1 MLYLNGLN
9 VFGLGKKSMETKLA
23 TIICSDVIGYS
34 TLMQKDEAGTLA
46 KLDACRAVIDPLI
59 DSSKG
64 RLFNTGGDSVLI
76 EFASAVDAVRF
87 GIEMQV
93 RMRKLNNGMR
103 WRVGMHMGEV
113 WIYGTNLMGDAV
125 NLAARTESLADYGG
139 VTMTD
144 AVYRLVSPKIKDH
157 KFISRG
163 LQEFKNVEP
172 MEIFSV
178 LIEGSEPNPNLSK
191 SKKKVEVTNS
201 KSHAELISAVV
212 NDQAARNRS
221 LNDAMTFKHDA
232 KYGPAIRIMMWRVS
246 KQDNNALDELI
257 NMLQKDLVPIE
268 LKPYVLAIFREFCN
282 KINSDLALRIA
293 DLVEND
299 SRSLAMHFL
308 RNAAKVN
315 EQATYR
321 LAMMV
326 FNDPNSSDS
335 EIESVIH
342 DLKDSAMKRKVPA
355 MMSLGRYYTQIG
367 DKKNAFRW
375 LYAARAEHDKEA
387 QKLLE
392 DLNKT
397 ISKSEF
403 NNFKTDA
410 DALVDEI
417 KFIDDNRMR

>member
-1 MLYLNGLN
+1 
-9 VFGLGKKSMETKLA
+9 METKLA

-34 TLMQKDEAGTLA
+34 SQMQKDEAGTLA

-59 DSSKG
+59 DASKG

-87 GIEMQV
+87 GIEMQT
-93 RMRKLNNGMR
+93 RMRQLNNGLR
-103 WRVGMHMGEV
+103 WRIGMHMGEV

-157 KFISRG
+157 KFVSRG
-163 LQEFKNVEP
+163 TQEFKNVDP
-172 MEIFSV
+172 MEIWSV
-178 LIEGSEPNPNLSK
+178 ELPGAEPNPHLAK
-191 SKKKVEVTNS
+191 SPKKTETKVNS
-201 KSHAELISAVV
+201 KSHAELVAAIA

-221 LNDAMTFKHDA
+221 LNDAITFKHDG
-232 KYGPAIRIMMWRVS
+232 KYGPATRILMWRVS
-246 KQDNNALDELI
+246 KQDSAALDELI
-257 NMLQKDLVPIE
+257 NMVQKNLVTPE
-268 LKPYVLAIFREFCN
+268 LKPYVLAVFREYCT
-282 KINSDLALRIA
+282 KINSELAIKIA
-293 DLVEND
+293 DLVKDE
-299 SRSLAMHFL
+299 SRSLAMQFL
-308 RNAAKVN
+308 RQAAKVN
-315 EQATYR
+315 EQASFK

-326 FNDPNSSDS
+326 FGDPHSSAS
-335 EIESVIH
+335 EIESVIG
-342 DLKDSAMKRKVPA
+342 DLKESAMKRRVPA
-355 MMSLGRYYTQIG
+355 MLSLGKYYLQIH
-367 DKKNAFRW
+367 DNKNAFRW

-397 ISKSEF
+397 ISKSDF
-403 NNFKTDA
+403 NNYKTDG

-417 KFIDDNRMR
+417 KFIDENRMRQ

>member
-1 MLYLNGLN
+1 
-9 VFGLGKKSMETKLA
+9 METKLA
-23 TIICSDVIGYS
+23 TIVCSDVIGYS
-34 TLMQKDEAGTLA
+34 TLMQRDEAGTLA

-87 GIEMQV
+87 GIEMQA
-93 RMRKLNNGMR
+93 RIRKLNNGMR
-103 WRVGMHMGEV
+103 WRIGMHMGEV
-113 WIYGTNLMGDAV
+113 WIYGINLMGDAV
-125 NLAARTESLADYGG
+125 NLAARTESLADLGG

-144 AVYRLVSPKIKDH
+144 SVYRLVSPKIKDH

-163 LQEFKNVEP
+163 VQEFKNVEP

-178 LIEGSEPNPNLSK
+178 EIEGSEPNPNLSK

-212 NDQAARNRS
+212 NDQAARNRT
-221 LNDAMTFKHDA
+221 LNDAISFKHDS
-232 KYGPAIRIMMWRVS
+232 KYGPATRIMMWRVS
-246 KQDNNALDELI
+246 KQDKQALDELI
-257 NMLQKDLVPIE
+257 NMVQKDLVPKE
-268 LKPYVLAIFREFCN
+268 LEPYVFAVFREFCT
-282 KINSDLALRIA
+282 KIDSETAIRIV
-293 DLVEND
+293 DLVQD
-299 SRSLAMHFL
+299 QSRSLAMQFL
-308 RNAAKVN
+308 RQAAKVN
-315 EQATYR
+315 EQASYR

-335 EIESVIH
+335 EIDSVLG
-342 DLKDSAMKRKVPA
+342 DLRESAMKRKVPA
-355 MMSLGRYYTQIG
+355 MMSLGQYYTQVG

-375 LYAARAEHDKEA
+375 LYAARAEHNTEA

-392 DLNKT
+392 ALSKT
-397 ISKSEF
+397 ISKSDF

-417 KFIDDNRMR
+417 KFIDDNRMK

>member
-1 MLYLNGLN
+1 
-9 VFGLGKKSMETKLA
+9 METKLA
-23 TIICSDVIGYS
+23 TIVCSDVIGYS
-34 TLMQKDEAGTLA
+34 NLMQRDEAGTLS

-59 DSSKG
+59 DASKG

-87 GIEMQV
+87 GIEMQA
-93 RMRKLNNGMR
+93 RISKLKNGMR

-163 LQEFKNVEP
+163 VQEFKNVEP

-178 LIEGSEPNPNLSK
+178 LIEGSEPNPHLAK
-191 SKKKVEVTNS
+191 GGKKNIVHST
-201 KSHAELISAVV
+201 KSHSELIAAVV

-246 KQDNNALDELI
+246 KQDNKALDELI

-268 LKPYVLAIFREFCN
+268 LKPYVLAVFREFCN

-355 MMSLGRYYTQIG
+355 MMSLGRFYTQIG

-387 QKLLE
+387 QKLIE
-392 DLNKT
+392 ELNKT
-397 ISKSEF
+397 ITKSDF

-417 KFIDDNRMR
+417 KFINDNRMK

>member
-1 MLYLNGLN
+1 
-9 VFGLGKKSMETKLA
+9 
-23 TIICSDVIGYS
+23 
-34 TLMQKDEAGTLA
+34 MQRDEAGTLA

-87 GIEMQV
+87 GIEMQA
-93 RMRKLNNGMR
+93 RIRKLNNGMR
-103 WRVGMHMGEV
+103 WRIGMHMGEV

-125 NLAARTESLADYGG
+125 NLAARTESLADLGG

-163 LQEFKNVEP
+163 VQEFKNVDP

-178 LIEGSEPNPNLSK
+178 EIEGSEPNPNLSK
-191 SKKKVEVTNS
+191 SKKKVELSNT

-212 NDQAARNRS
+212 NDQAARNRT
-221 LNDAMTFKHDA
+221 LNDAISFKHDG
-232 KYGPAIRIMMWRVS
+232 KYGPATRIMMWRVG
-246 KQDNNALDELI
+246 KQDKQALDELI
-257 NMLQKDLVPIE
+257 NMVQKDLVPKE
-268 LKPYVLAIFREFCN
+268 LEPYVFAVFREFCT
-282 KINSDLALRIA
+282 KIDSETAIRIV
-293 DLVEND
+293 DLVQD
-299 SRSLAMHFL
+299 QSRSLAMQFL
-308 RNAAKVN
+308 RQAAKVN
-315 EQATYR
+315 EQASYR

-335 EIESVIH
+335 EIDSILG
-342 DLKDSAMKRKVPA
+342 DLRESAMKRKVPA
-355 MMSLGRYYTQIG
+355 MISLGQYYTQIG

-375 LYAARAEHDKEA
+375 LYTARAEHNTEA

-392 DLNKT
+392 DLIKT

-417 KFIDDNRMR
+417 KFIDNNRMK

>member
-1 MLYLNGLN
+1 MD
-9 VFGLGKKSMETKLA
+9 TKLA

-34 TLMQKDEAGTLA
+34 TLMQRDEAGTLA

-59 DSSKG
+59 DRSKG

-87 GIEMQV
+87 GIEMQALI
-93 RMRKLNNGMR
+93 RSLNNGMR

-125 NLAARTESLADYGG
+125 NLAARCESLADYGG

-157 KFISRG
+157 TFISRG
-163 LQEFKNVEP
+163 IQEFKNVAP
-172 MEIFSV
+172 MEIWS
-178 LIEGSEPNPNLSK
+178 IEIKGAEPNPSLNK
-191 SKKKVEVTNS
+191 TIKKTQNQTS
-201 KSHAELISAVV
+201 AKSHSELVAAVL
-212 NDQAARNRS
+212 NDQAARNRT
-221 LNDAMTFKHDA
+221 LNDAMTLKHDA
-232 KYGPAIRIMMWRVS
+232 KYGPATRVMMWRVS
-246 KQDNNALDELI
+246 KQDNQALDELI

-268 LKPYVLAIFREFCN
+268 LKPYVLAVFREFCQ
-282 KINSDLALRIA
+282 KINSDLALRIVN
-293 DLVEND
+293 LVEND
-299 SRSLAMHFL
+299 SRSLAMQFL
-308 RNAAKVN
+308 RQAAKVN
-315 EQATYR
+315 EQASYR

-326 FNDPNSSDS
+326 FTDPNSSDS
-335 EIESVIH
+335 EVESVIG
-342 DLKDSAMKRKVPA
+342 DLKESAMKRKVPA
-355 MMSLGRYYTQIG
+355 MLSLGRYYTQIG

-375 LYAARAEHDKEA
+375 LYAARAEHNNEA

-397 ISKSEF
+397 ISKSDF

-417 KFIDDNRMR
+417 KFIDDNRMK

>member
-1 MLYLNGLN
+1 MD
-9 VFGLGKKSMETKLA
+9 TKLA

-34 TLMQKDEAGTLA
+34 TLMQRDEAGTLA

-59 DSSKG
+59 DRSKG

-87 GIEMQV
+87 GIEMQALI
-93 RMRKLNNGMR
+93 RSLNNGMR

-125 NLAARTESLADYGG
+125 NLAARCESLADYGG

-157 KFISRG
+157 TFISRG
-163 LQEFKNVEP
+163 IQEFKNVAP
-172 MEIFSV
+172 MEIWS
-178 LIEGSEPNPNLSK
+178 IEIKGAEPNPSLNK
-191 SKKKVEVTNS
+191 TIKKTQNQTS
-201 KSHAELISAVV
+201 AKSHSELVAAVL
-212 NDQAARNRS
+212 NDQAARNRT
-221 LNDAMTFKHDA
+221 LNDAMTLKHDA
-232 KYGPAIRIMMWRVS
+232 KYGPATRVMMWRVS
-246 KQDNNALDELI
+246 KQDNQALDELI
-257 NMLQKDLVPIE
+257 NMLQKSLVPIE
-268 LKPYVLAIFREFCN
+268 LKPYVLAVFREFCQ

-299 SRSLAMHFL
+299 SRSLAMQFL
-308 RNAAKVN
+308 RQAAKVN
-315 EQATYR
+315 EQASYK

-326 FNDPNSSDS
+326 FTDPNSSDS
-335 EIESVIH
+335 EIENVIG
-342 DLKDSAMKRKVPA
+342 DLKESAMKRKVPA
-355 MMSLGRYYTQIG
+355 MLSLGRYYTQIG

-375 LYAARAEHDKEA
+375 LYAARAEHNNEA

-397 ISKSEF
+397 ISKSDF

-417 KFIDDNRMR
+417 KFIDDNRMK